1 MKISSQSFVDYRS
14 ASISQLPV
22 QGFNT
27 LEMIVPGASSTTIGS
42 TSCSCGALALKK

>member
-27 LEMIVPGASSTTIGS
+27 IEMIVPGGCTSTLGSS
-42 TSCSCGALALKK
+42 SCSCGALTLKK